1 MNSPRNTSIRG
12 TNTKKSFG
20 VSLEDDAGPWDMKLR
35 RLGRL
40 YILEAVEKLQG
51 NGPITRKALAAE
63 LGMDRN
69 RVVRLTKA
77 LGVEGVFG

>member
-1 MNSPRNTSIRG
+1 MNEH
-12 TNTKKSFG
+12 KSFG

-51 NGPITRKALAAE
+51 NGVVTRKALSEE

-77 LGVEGVFG
+77 VEGVFG